1 MILMRSHTLIV
12 FKKEIKDMLRDK
24 KTVIV
29 SVLIPLLIFPIMY
42 GLMGYA
48 SKQNSD
54 SANNDIK
61 ISVIGSKQSS
71 IYLLLKSDKKI
82 KILNEANTDTAL
94 KDGKIDVIVN
104 IPKDVDQNIKN
115 QKTANIK
122 IKQDNLSTKSSMV
135 AEKISNMIGNG
146 YSKQIVS
153 NRLKSKGIN
162 PNILQPINIVSEN
175 LKRENNK
182 DNSGEIKVFLAMII
196 PLFLIIYSA
205 TSPMAVAID
214 SGAGEKER
222 GTLEPLL
229 STCANRTS
237 LLWGKCFAIM
247 VIGVLGVASSLA
259 GLGISMV
266 MVKGM
271 LKDQFGN
278 IGKVG
283 LDPMSIVIILALAL
297 VLTMIFGAVEL
308 AISVYARSFKEAQ
321 TYLSPVSI
329 IVMIPAFLT
338 YMMDVKSITFVY
350 FNIPIANVSCLMKEV
365 IYGIYNPVHFG
376 VVIAWMLVY
385 VAIAIGSARYMFS
398 REQVVFRT

>member
-1 MILMRSHTLIV
+1 MIQMHSHTLIV

-24 KTVIV
+24 KTIIV
-29 SVLIPLLIFPIMY
+29 SILIPLLVFPIMY
-42 GLMGYA
+42 GLMGYV
-48 SKQNSD
+48 SKQNYD
-54 SANNDIK
+54 SANNDMKVDI
-61 ISVIGSKQSS
+61 IGAKQSS
-71 IYLLLKSDKKI
+71 IYFLLKSDRKI
-82 KILNEANTDTAL
+82 KIFSEDNPDKAL
-94 KDGKIDVIVN
+94 KDGKVDAIVN
-104 IPKDVDQNIKN
+104 IPDDVDQKIKE
-115 QKTANIK
+115 QKPADIK
-122 IKQDNLSTKSSMV
+122 IKQDDLSTKSSMV
-135 AEKISNMIGNG
+135 AEKISNMVGNE

-153 NRLKSKGIN
+153 NRLKSKGID
-162 PNILQPINIVSEN
+162 PRILQPINIISEN
-175 LKRENNK
+175 LKRENSK
-182 DNSGEIKVFLAMII
+182 DNSGEMKVFLAMIV

-237 LLWGKCFAIM
+237 LLWGKCFSIM
-247 VIGVLGVASSLA
+247 TIGLLGVTSSLI
-259 GLGISMV
+259 GLGISMI

-271 LKDQFGN
+271 LKDQLGD

-283 LDPMSIVIILALAL
+283 VSPVSIVIILILAL

-338 YMMDVKSITFVY
+338 YMMDVKSISFVY
-350 FNIPIANVSCLMKEV
+350 FNIPIANVSCLMKEI
-365 IYGIYNPVHFG
+365 IYGIYNPLHFG
-376 VVIAWMLVY
+376 VVIAWMVVY
-385 VAIAIGSARYMFS
+385 VALAIGSARYMFS